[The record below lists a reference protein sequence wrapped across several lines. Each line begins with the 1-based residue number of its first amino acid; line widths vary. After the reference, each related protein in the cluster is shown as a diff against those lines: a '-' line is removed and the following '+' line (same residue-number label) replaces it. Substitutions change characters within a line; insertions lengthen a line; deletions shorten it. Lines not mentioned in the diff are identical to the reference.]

1 MYGRCSAAARTPV
14 FVGPL
19 EVIALTLSA
28 SSLVMLG
35 VLVLRRS
42 HLARHERRQREMEE
56 RLKGIALEL
65 LHEGVE
71 PPSHLDEVER
81 QALADLLGRYAR
93 AVRGPTHDRIV
104 DYFER
109 EGTVAREL
117 EVMAG
122 ARAGWRRA
130 TAAFRLGDVGRV
142 AAATALCD
150 ALEDPDRDVRIAAAR
165 SLGRLRAPEATV
177 SLLAAAV
184 DRRVPPAL
192 VRWAL
197 LQIGAPAL
205 PRLLPG
211 LTEDSEGLRAG
222 AVQLIG
228 LLGGPRE
235 AAQIEQRLRDTSA
248 MVRAQA
254 ARALGRIG
262 GSRNLPAL
270 RTAAWDRIPKV
281 REAAAEALGQL
292 RDRESLGLLSIRAAG
307 DQFEVARACARAV
320 AAIDPAEAAQRGT
333 ATGSVH
339 LLEAADLAEIL

>member
-1 MYGRCSAAARTPV
+1 
-14 FVGPL
+14 VGL
-19 EVIALTLSA
+19 LDAIAVALSA
-28 SSLVMLG
+28 SSLAMLG

-42 HLARHERRQREMEE
+42 HLARRDRLQRGLEDG
-56 RLKGIALEL
+56 LKGIAMEL
-65 LHEGVE
+65 LHAGAE
-71 PPSHLDEVER
+71 PPPHLGEEER

-93 AVRGPTHDRIV
+93 AIRGPTHDRIV

-117 EVMAG
+117 EVMSG

-130 TAAFRLGDVGRV
+130 MAAFRLGDIGPASAAPAL
-142 AAATALCD
+142 AAALK
-150 ALEDPDRDVRIAAAR
+150 DPDRDVRIAAAR
-165 SLGRLRAPEATV
+165 SIGRLRAPEVAED
-177 SLLAAAV
+177 LLAAGV
-184 DRRVPPAL
+184 DRQVPPAL

-211 LTEDSEGLRAG
+211 LSADDERVRSG

-228 LLGGPRE
+228 LLGGPSE
-235 AAQIEQRLRDTSA
+235 AGQIEERLRDTSA

-262 GSRNLPAL
+262 GGRNLPAL
-270 RTAAWDRIPKV
+270 REAAWDRIPTV
-281 REAAAEALGQL
+281 RVAAAEALGQL
-292 RDRESLGLLSIRAAG
+292 RDRDSVAELAVRAVG
-307 DQFEVARACARAV
+307 DQFEVARACAQAV
-320 AAIDPAEAAQRGT
+320 AAIDPAEAAQRAA

-339 LLEAADLAEIL
+339 LLEAADLAEVL

>member
-1 MYGRCSAAARTPV
+1 MGL
-14 FVGPL
+14 L
-19 EVIALTLSA
+19 EIIALALSA

-35 VLVLRRS
+35 VLILRRA
-42 HLARHERRQREMEE
+42 HLARQERRRREMEDA
-56 RLKGIALEL
+56 LKGIAMEL
-65 LHEGVE
+65 LHAGAE
-71 PPSHLDEVER
+71 PPPLGEEER
-81 QALADLLGRYAR
+81 RALADLLGRYAR
-93 AVRGPTHDRIV
+93 ALRGPTHDRIV

-109 EGTVAREL
+109 EGTVAKEL

-130 TAAFRLGDVGRV
+130 AAAFRLGDIGPAS
-142 AAATALCD
+142 AAGGLCA
-150 ALEDPDRDVRIAAAR
+150 ALEDPDRDVRIAAGR
-165 SLGRLRAPEATV
+165 SLGRLRAPEATA
-177 SLLAAAV
+177 SLLSAAV
-184 DRRVPPAL
+184 DRRLPPAL

-197 LQIGAPAL
+197 LQIGASAL

-211 LTEDSEGLRAG
+211 LTNDNERLRAG

-228 LLGGPRE
+228 LLGGPSE
-235 AAQIEQRLRDTSA
+235 AAQIEDGLRDTSA

-262 GSRNLPAL
+262 GGRNLPAL
-270 RTAAWDRIPKV
+270 RTATWDRIPEV

-292 RDRESLGLLSIRAAG
+292 RDRDSIELLAIRAAG

-320 AAIDPAEAAQRGT
+320 AAIDPEEAAQRAT

-339 LLEAADLAEIL
+339 LFEAADLAGIL

>member
-1 MYGRCSAAARTPV
+1 MG
-14 FVGPL
+14 L
-19 EVIALTLSA
+19 LDVIALALSA
-28 SSLVMLG
+28 SSLAMLG

-42 HLARHERRQREMEE
+42 HLARRDKRRRELEE
-56 RLKGIALEL
+56 GLKGIAMEL
-65 LHEGVE
+65 LHAGAE
-71 PPSHLDEVER
+71 PPPHLGEAER

-93 AVRGPTHDRIV
+93 AIRGPTHDRIV

-109 EGTVAREL
+109 EGTVAAEVA
-117 EVMAG
+117 VMAG

-130 TAAFRLGDVGRV
+130 TAAFRLGDIGP
-142 AAATALCD
+142 ATAATALTA
-150 ALEDPDRDVRIAAAR
+150 ALQDRDRDVRIAAAR

-177 SLLAAAV
+177 ELLAAAV

-211 LTEDSEGLRAG
+211 LAADSERLRAG

-228 LLGGPRE
+228 LLGGPGE
-235 AAQIEQRLRDTSA
+235 AGRIEDALRDTSA

-262 GSRNLPAL
+262 GRRNLPAL
-270 RTAAWDRIPKV
+270 RQATWDRIPAV
-281 REAAAEALGQL
+281 REAAADALGQL
-292 RDRESLGLLSIRAAG
+292 RDRDSVALLAVRAAG
-307 DQFEVARACARAV
+307 DQFDVARACARAV
-320 AAIDPAEAAQRGT
+320 AAIDPAEAALRAKT
-333 ATGSVH
+333 TGSVH
-339 LLEAADLAEIL
+339 LFEAADIAAVL

>member
-1 MYGRCSAAARTPV
+1 
-14 FVGPL
+14 VGLL
-19 EVIALTLSA
+19 EVIALALSA
-28 SSLVMLG
+28 SSIAMLG
-35 VLVLRRS
+35 VLVLRRA
-42 HLARHERRQREMEE
+42 HLARLEGRQRELEDD
-56 RLKGIALEL
+56 LKGIAMEL
-65 LHEGVE
+65 LHSGTE
-71 PPSHLDEVER
+71 PPAHLGDEER

-93 AVRGPTHDRIV
+93 AIRGPTHDRIV

-109 EGTVAREL
+109 EGTVAKEA

-130 TAAFRLGDVGRV
+130 TAAFRLGDIGP
-142 AAATALCD
+142 ASAATALAA
-150 ALEDPDRDVRIAAAR
+150 ALEDPDHEVRIAAAR
-165 SLGRLRAPEATV
+165 SLGRLRNPESTTA
-177 SLLAAAV
+177 LLSAAV
-184 DRRVPPAL
+184 DRRVPAAL

-211 LTEDSEGLRAG
+211 LTAESERVRAG

-228 LLGGPRE
+228 LLGGPSE
-235 AAQIEQRLRDTSA
+235 AAQVEAGLRDTSA

-262 GSRNLPAL
+262 GARNLPAL
-270 RTAAWDRIPKV
+270 RQATWDRIPAV
-281 REAAAEALGQL
+281 REAAADALGHL
-292 RDRESLGLLSIRAAG
+292 RDPDSVGLLAIRAVG

-320 AAIDPAEAAQRGT
+320 AAIDPAQAAQRAT

-339 LLEAADLAEIL
+339 LFEAADLAEIL